1 MMLCLVTLTAHQSH
15 HLKCHPVTRC
25 GTTKRFVFICLC
37 SLLGNK
43 DWKKIHKKNFSKF
56 DSIDVYLDKKRK
68 RADEMMESVSRAK
81 TLLEEVH
88 SAANKLKAHKTPQS
102 MSRKVGCKQMVQILV
117 SP

>member
-1 MMLCLVTLTAHQSH
+1 
-15 HLKCHPVTRC
+15 
-25 GTTKRFVFICLC
+25 
-37 SLLGNK
+37 
-43 DWKKIHKKNFSKF
+43 
-56 DSIDVYLDKKRK
+56 VYLDKKRK